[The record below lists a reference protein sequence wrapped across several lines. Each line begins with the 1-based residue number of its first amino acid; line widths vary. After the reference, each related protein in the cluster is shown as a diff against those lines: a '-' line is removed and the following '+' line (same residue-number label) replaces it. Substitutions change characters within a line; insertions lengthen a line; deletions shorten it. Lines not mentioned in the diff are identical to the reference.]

1 MKIDGNIPGGHSP
14 EPIQKPSAA
23 PPGAAEASGAEAARK
38 AARVG
43 YRNSAESPSEAA
55 SGSHADQVTL
65 SGLGR
70 ELSRLTHAA
79 NAGREAKV
87 EKLTVQYELGTLP
100 QDTGQVA
107 RKLVDDAFHNE

>member
-38 AARVG
+38 AARIG
-43 YRNSAESPSEAA
+43 YRNSAATSETA

-79 NAGREAKV
+79 NAGREANV
-87 EKLTVQYELGTLP
+87 EKLAAQYEQGTLP
-100 QDTGQVA
+100 QDTRQVA